1 MRRTVIIVVLVVVGL
16 AVVGVWSYRSG
27 RDKGQVFHTTPVRR
41 GDLVTTISATGTIEP
56 IASVDIGAQVAGVI
70 NAFGKDSRGKPI
82 DWGSVVEA
90 GTVLARIDDSLYAAA
105 LETAK
110 AQLQQNEANKISADA
125 NVLQMKAKLLQAQ
138 ADWNRA
144 QKLGPSDALAQSAYD
159 QYQANYE
166 VAKANLAAAIAA
178 VEQAKAAVA
187 QAKANL
193 NTARINLDYCTIKSP
208 VNGVVIDRR
217 VNIGQTVVS
226 SLSAPSLFLIAS
238 DLKHIQVWLSVN
250 EADIGSISRGQPVTF
265 TVDAYPGRVFHGHV
279 DQVRLNATMTQN
291 VVTYTVA
298 VDTDNEDG
306 KLLPYQTANAQFQIG
321 SRHGVLMVP
330 NAALSWS
337 PRPNQIVPDSRKRS
351 GHRDHG
357 SDIAGSRGIIWVEQG
372 KFVRPIRVK
381 TGLTD
386 GASTEVEGRGLT
398 EGLRVVIGEGMREA
412 EAAPSTDRNPFT
424 PQIGRGRSQSQSQG
438 APPSGTER

>member
-398 EGLRVVIGEGMREA
+398 EGLSVVIGEGMREA